1 MNTGTAGLLNSVANT
16 TTRSVT
22 NAVNSMSDFATESTS
37 TLAAAANSALNSA
50 VSAANTGINSAVN
63 AATTTLNSIPMMN
76 SIVPLGNGARNN
88 SPRNNGGRNNGAHNN
103 NSGANANSYNNS
115 GSNAANA
122 NSTSESSWLT
132 SYAGLFIL
140 LVLMFYLL
148 FTAFSQQ
155 ITAAYRYMVLNVRN
169 ALGYIDIDTSNS
181 EMIDAVIPAGKPVT
195 QSMETNDDRTAEK
208 NANNRSILQKLLP
221 LSSPEVFNVNK
232 NDYSFYDAEPLCRAL
247 GAELATYDQV
257 KEAWTKGADWCN
269 YGWVKG
275 QVAVYPTQPETYDKL
290 QSGPRKNGR
299 HVEQLV

>member
-1 MNTGTAGLLNSVANT
+1 
-16 TTRSVT
+16 
-22 NAVNSMSDFATESTS
+22 
-37 TLAAAANSALNSA
+37 
-50 VSAANTGINSAVN
+50 
-63 AATTTLNSIPMMN
+63 
-76 SIVPLGNGARNN
+76 
-88 SPRNNGGRNNGAHNN
+88 
-103 NSGANANSYNNS
+103 
-115 GSNAANA
+115 
-122 NSTSESSWLT
+122 
-132 SYAGLFIL
+132 
-140 LVLMFYLL
+140 MFYLL

-155 ITAAYRYMVLNVRN
+155 IHAAYRYMVLNVRN

-195 QSMETNDDRTAEK
+195 QSMETDADRTAEK
-208 NANNRSILQKLLP
+208 NAGEKSILQKLLP

-290 QSGPRKNGR
+290 QSGPEEERLACGTTGVNGGYFDNPEMKFGVNCYGNKPEQSAADEESLMKNGTIPR
-299 HVEQLV
+299 TPAGLKVDQKIREFKAQMETTTVAPFSSDKWAST